1 MKKLT
6 TSLLVMCIL
15 SSILT
20 GCGPLSP
27 APEETVSPTVTLS
40 ETVQPTITLNPT
52 ESPLPEPTIVIP
64 SPTPEI
70 LAVPGIDY

>member
-40 ETVQPTITLNPT
+40 ETVQPTITLIH
-52 ESPLPEPTIVIP
+52 LKGVR
-64 SPTPEI
+64 
-70 LAVPGIDY
+70 L